1 MSKLHQEKWMDCCEK
16 IVMALLCVLMADCA
30 FFGAGRTIAVGPLGF
45 RMMLVGLVMVAGL
58 PVMVRHFKKLV
69 SSGILWIFAAFAMWL
84 VLQTVRGILRGNHFG
99 ILLSDL
105 KGFCYLVVMLPAI
118 CVLNSKT
125 RIHRLMKVMLWTCA
139 ALAVATLAATCLY
152 KWDHDLLMKIYGL
165 DPDKFILNISV
176 IIQRKVPRL
185 FFKSV
190 NYLLAG
196 CAFSVYFFVTEKGKY
211 RWIYPALTGFF
222 LFALLMSYTRAV
234 YLAACIAAVML
245 VLVFQIYG
253 DRESRIRL
261 WKHLVAATLVFAVIT
276 GGLGAIMGTNYVE
289 HGLRRVVATFGATE
303 EATASVPEAAPQ
315 MTNVGAPQVVRLS
328 NVVPAVEAPKKENNY
343 AESMT
348 HASDAIRE
356 MTLREMTSYI
366 RSAPVLGHG
375 LGKAITC
382 RQDGMSEYFYHDLLV
397 KTGVIGLILYLLPVL
412 WMLMGLVKK
421 GFSKTDKLMLGSWL
435 AVLLGFMGF
444 SYYNPYM
451 NASLGILFY
460 CCTLGVF
467 VNLKRKRN
475 FDRN

>member
-1 MSKLHQEKWMDCCEK
+1 MSKLHQKKWMDCCER
-16 IVMALLCVLMADCA
+16 IVMVLLCVLMADCA

-45 RMMLVGLVMVAGL
+45 RMMLVGLLMLAGL

-69 SSGILWIFAAFAMWL
+69 SSGILWIFVAFAIWL
-84 VLQTVRGILRGNHFG
+84 VLQTVRGILRGNDFG

-105 KGFCYLVVMLPAI
+105 KGFCYCVVILPAI
-118 CVLNSKT
+118 CVLNS
-125 RIHRLMKVMLWTCA
+125 RSRFRVLMKVMLWTCT
-139 ALAVATLAATCLY
+139 ALAVVTLVVTCLF
-152 KWDHDLLMKIYGL
+152 KWNHDLLMKIYAL

-176 IIQRKVPRL
+176 IIPRKVPRL

-196 CAFSVYFFVTEKGKY
+196 CAFSVCFHVAETGKH
-211 RWIYPALTGFF
+211 RWIYPVLTGLF

-234 YLAACIAAVML
+234 YLAAFIAAVVL

-253 DRESRIRL
+253 NRESRIRV

-276 GGLGAIMGTNYVE
+276 CGLGAIMGTNYVE
-289 HGLRRVVATFGATE
+289 HGLRRVVATFDTTE
-303 EATASVPEAAPQ
+303 EATASVPEAVPQ
-315 MTNVGAPQVVRLS
+315 MENVKTAQVVMLS
-328 NVVPAVEAPKKENNY
+328 NVVAEPKQEDNY
-343 AESMT
+343 AEAMT
-348 HASDAIRE
+348 HVSDEIRE

-382 RQDGMSEYFYHDLLV
+382 RQDGMSEYFYLDLLV

-412 WMLMGLVKK
+412 WMLIGLIKK
-421 GFSKTDKLMLGSWL
+421 DMSKPDKLMLGSWL

-460 CCTLGVF
+460 CCTVGIF
-467 VNLKRKRN
+467 VNLKYKRN
-475 FDRN
+475 FDTN

>member
-1 MSKLHQEKWMDCCEK
+1 
-16 IVMALLCVLMADCA
+16 
-30 FFGAGRTIAVGPLGF
+30 
-45 RMMLVGLVMVAGL
+45 
-58 PVMVRHFKKLV
+58 
-69 SSGILWIFAAFAMWL
+69 
-84 VLQTVRGILRGNHFG
+84 
-99 ILLSDL
+99 
-105 KGFCYLVVMLPAI
+105 
-118 CVLNSKT
+118 
-125 RIHRLMKVMLWTCA
+125 
-139 ALAVATLAATCLY
+139 
-152 KWDHDLLMKIYGL
+152 
-165 DPDKFILNISV
+165 
-176 IIQRKVPRL
+176 
-185 FFKSV
+185 
-190 NYLLAG
+190 
-196 CAFSVYFFVTEKGKY
+196 
-211 RWIYPALTGFF
+211 
-222 LFALLMSYTRAV
+222 
-234 YLAACIAAVML
+234 
-245 VLVFQIYG
+245 
-253 DRESRIRL
+253 
-261 WKHLVAATLVFAVIT
+261 
-276 GGLGAIMGTNYVE
+276 
-289 HGLRRVVATFGATE
+289 
-303 EATASVPEAAPQ
+303 

-343 AESMT
+343 AEAMT

-412 WMLMGLVKK
+412 WMLIGLVKK